1 MTPQQENEI
10 RTRLKNL
17 GLQGCLARFDEL
29 IVEPWLP
36 RLIDLEDDERSK
48 RSLEYRFKAAKLDK
62 FKHISE
68 FDWSFPKKIDKP
80 TIMGLFSLEFM
91 KDAENIVFIGPNGV
105 GKTIIA
111 KNLAQKAIERGF
123 TAHFV
128 EAGPMLAKL
137 AGLQSSYTLDRWL
150 KFFARPDL
158 LIIDEVGYLNYT
170 DAYADLFFQLINR
183 RYLKKSTIITT
194 NKPFSQWSE
203 TFPNASCVV
212 TLIDRLCHKAE
223 ITSIEGPSY
232 RLKES
237 QDRMKEKKLKG
248 KSA

>member
-1 MTPQQENEI
+1 MSNQETAM
-10 RTRLKNL
+10 RTRLKTL
-17 GLQGCLARFDEL
+17 GLQGCLARFDEF
-29 IVEPWLP
+29 INEPWLAK
-36 RLIDLEDDERSK
+36 LIDIEEDERSK
-48 RSLEYRFKAAKLDK
+48 RSLEYRLKAAKLEK

-68 FDWSFPKKIDKP
+68 FDWDFPKKIDKQ
-80 TIMGLFSLEFM
+80 TIMSLFTLEFM
-91 KDAENIVFIGPNGV
+91 KDAENVVFIGPNGV
-105 GKTIIA
+105 GKTVIA
-111 KNLAQKAIERGF
+111 KNIAQKAIERGL

-137 AGLQSSYTLDRWL
+137 AGQQSSYTLERWL
-150 KFFARPDL
+150 KFYSRPDL
-158 LIIDEVGYLNYT
+158 LVIDEVGYLNYS

-223 ITSIEGPSY
+223 ITSIDGDSY
-232 RLKES
+232 RFKES
-237 QDRMKEKKLKG
+237 QDRIKEKKLRG
-248 KSA
+248 KK